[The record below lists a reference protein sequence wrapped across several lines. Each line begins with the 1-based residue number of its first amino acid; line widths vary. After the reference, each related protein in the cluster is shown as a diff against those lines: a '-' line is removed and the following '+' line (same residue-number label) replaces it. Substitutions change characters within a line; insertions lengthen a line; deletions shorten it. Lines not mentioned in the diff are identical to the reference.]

1 MNAPECPAVLEA
13 VKGRLRRN
21 PGGFKPL
28 TASARGEIGW
38 LDGAARDWIASPISP
53 FTWARQ
59 AFTLSEMNNPDATN
73 VELSGALM

>member
-1 MNAPECPAVLEA
+1 MNARECSAVLAA

-38 LDGAARDWIASPISP
+38 LDGAARVWIDPPISP
-53 FTWARQ
+53 FMWARQ
-59 AFTLSEMNNPDATN
+59 AFTLSEMNN
-73 VELSGALM
+73 